1 MTQRSIEI
9 GGEEGD
15 VPRSLGEVLD
25 RTLALGAAVAAS
37 FGAPAAELV
46 AWLQESNLET
56 ALTPEERSFLGMDA
70 RNAKQVANMSWQS
83 ERLLVLLWALRKI
96 EEIPSPAEQC
106 RLGTLEELLPPYGDQ
121 SLAVFRESARLRSE
135 DELFDAAVDLQT
147 LHALARQRTKEPSHR
162 ASEPAVDIEVV
173 QERHHAIN
181 WLVGYEAQSWNE
193 ITTDT

>member
-1 MTQRSIEI
+1 MTRRSIEI

-25 RTLALGAAVAAS
+25 RTLGLGAAVAAS
-37 FGAPAAELV
+37 FGAPAAELA
-46 AWLQESNLET
+46 AWLHESNLET
-56 ALTPEERSFLGMDA
+56 ALTSEERSFLGMNA
-70 RNAKQVANMSWQS
+70 RTPKQVANMSWQS
-83 ERLLVLLWALRKI
+83 ERLLVLLWALYKI
-96 EEIPSPAEQC
+96 GEIPSPAQQC
-106 RLGTLEELLPPYGDQ
+106 SIATLEELLPPYGDQ

-135 DELFDAAVDLQT
+135 DELFDAAVELQA
-147 LHALARQRTKEPSHR
+147 LHALARQRTKEPSYR

-181 WLVGYEAQSWNE
+181 WLVGYEARSWDE